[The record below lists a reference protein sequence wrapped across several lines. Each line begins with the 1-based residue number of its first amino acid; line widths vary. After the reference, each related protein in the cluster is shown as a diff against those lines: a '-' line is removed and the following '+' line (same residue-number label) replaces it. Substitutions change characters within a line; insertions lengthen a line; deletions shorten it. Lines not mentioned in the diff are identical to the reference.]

1 MKIHMNGNHSYGCSD
16 FFFTNSFPG
25 GSTPAI
31 RRKADLITVSPFLLF
46 FLRRVQPREIQL
58 FMKDNICITCP
69 KHTHTPGKLPGEV
82 VLVGVC
88 VCVLP
93 LYSSLTML
101 THY

>member
-1 MKIHMNGNHSYGCSD
+1 MEIIHMAAVI

-69 KHTHTPGKLPGEV
+69 KHTHTH
-82 VLVGVC
+82 
-88 VCVLP
+88 
-93 LYSSLTML
+93 
-101 THY
+101 THTWKAAR

>member
-1 MKIHMNGNHSYGCSD
+1 MEIIHMAAVIF

-69 KHTHTPGKLPGEV
+69 KHTHTHTWKAAW
-82 VLVGVC
+82 
-88 VCVLP
+88 
-93 LYSSLTML
+93 
-101 THY
+101 